1 MQFDIKTNILTQ
13 LLIVY
18 GYVVSDILKGFCWFT
33 LGMFRCFVKER
44 EGNNRGLNGL

>member
-18 GYVVSDILKGFCWFT
+18 GYVVSDIFEGFLAGSHWESSDV
-33 LGMFRCFVKER
+33 L
-44 EGNNRGLNGL
+44 